1 VARGSQSKHYRLRAL
16 ANSNI
21 GHQYIDCVRL
31 AAVARLTEVVVGSEL
46 EVVGSREDDEDEE
59 YEVDVVSGDDVCD
72 EDVRAR
78 AVEEVGG
85 LEESEEGSEEDT
97 TDVVEEEKNT
107 EDDDDDDEALSL
119 REELLDVVDV
129 LTLTLEE
136 VGAAVLLA

>member
-1 VARGSQSKHYRLRAL
+1 MRAL

-21 GHQYIDCVRL
+21 GHQYIDFVRL
-31 AAVARLTEVVVGSEL
+31 AAVARLTEVVSGSEL

-107 EDDDDDDEALSL
+107 EDDDDDDALSL
-119 REELLDVVDV
+119 REGLLDVVDV
-129 LTLTLEE
+129 LTLTLDE